1 MPRRFFKLRGLGQT
15 ARAATDTGSASLAG
29 VRIQL
34 LPTAKAKARARRL
47 LAQHHYLGDVRAV
60 GEQLF
65 YALPDA
71 RGDWLGVVV
80 FCAASRRLRARDRW
94 IGWTEEQRRR
104 LPLPAPAQQD
114 LSQSGLP
121 FPALDA

>member
-80 FCAASRRLRARDRW
+80 FCAGPRLNFLQLSRLASVPAEKPAVHHPYRRPPVAA
-94 IGWTEEQRRR
+94 TQK
-104 LPLPAPAQQD
+104 
-114 LSQSGLP
+114 
-121 FPALDA
+121 